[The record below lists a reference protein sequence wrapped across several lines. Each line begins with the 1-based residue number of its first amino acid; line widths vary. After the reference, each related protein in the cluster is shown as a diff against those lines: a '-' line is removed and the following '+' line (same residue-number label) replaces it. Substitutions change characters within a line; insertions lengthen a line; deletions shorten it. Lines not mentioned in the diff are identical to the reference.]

1 VSENYILKKIIA
13 LPSELQ
19 KEVIDFIDFLELKVK
34 KNKIISEPKNKR
46 KAGFAKGTFQ
56 NMSDDFD
63 KPLDDFKEYME

>member
-1 VSENYILKKIIA
+1 
-13 LPSELQ
+13 
-19 KEVIDFIDFLELKVK
+19 LELKVK